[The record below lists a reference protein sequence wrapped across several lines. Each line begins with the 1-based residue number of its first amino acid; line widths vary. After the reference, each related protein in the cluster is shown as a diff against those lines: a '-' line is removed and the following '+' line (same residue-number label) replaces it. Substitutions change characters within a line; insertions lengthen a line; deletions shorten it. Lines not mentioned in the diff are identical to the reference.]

1 MGHCNYKYDEI
12 MLIKNKPSEGKT
24 LNITFCFDNNFAM
37 PCGVAIT
44 SVIKNNP
51 NINLHFHLF
60 SEDVSDDSLTRFS
73 KIKGDNV
80 SLTVYKIHGD
90 MYINEKTLTQGLSK
104 ATCLRFLAPEII
116 DSSIERILYLDGD
129 MICLDKLD
137 GLLDLNLENR
147 IAAVVEDLAVTQ
159 KKYELQTHLPPIDN
173 YFNAGFM
180 FINTIEWKKNNITEH
195 CFEMINNGAIYKFA
209 DQDVL
214 NILLNNKKLVLAREY
229 NRIITL
235 TPLKL
240 LDSEFEFNSIIIHY
254 TTENKPWYTI
264 FESRIFSRYFNASPW
279 SDFRLDEAPTAT
291 AFRLKAKKYLK
302 ENNYISYIKYYLRYL
317 IKKHQN

>member
-1 MGHCNYKYDEI
+1 MGHCDYKYDELT
-12 MLIKNKPSEGKT
+12 LIENKLLKGRT
-24 LNITFCFDNNFAM
+24 LNITFCFDDKYAM

-44 SVIKNNP
+44 SIIENNP
-51 NINLHFHLF
+51 SINLHFHLF
-60 SEDVSDDSLTRFS
+60 SEDVSDDSLSRFS
-73 KIKGDNV
+73 KIKGRNV

-104 ATCLRFLAPEII
+104 ASCLRFLAPEII
-116 DSSIERILYLDGD
+116 DSSIERLLYLDGD
-129 MICLDKLD
+129 MICQGNLG
-137 GLLDLNLENR
+137 GLFSLNLDNK
-147 IAAVVEDLAVTQ
+147 IAAVVEDLEVTQ
-159 KKYELQTHLPPIDN
+159 KKYKLQTHLPPIDN
-173 YFNAGFM
+173 YFNSGFM
-180 FINTIEWKKNNITEH
+180 FINTVEWKQLNITQK
-195 CFEMINNGAIYKFA
+195 CFEMINNGVIYKFA

-214 NILLNNKKLVLAREY
+214 NILLNNKKLLVGREY

-254 TTENKPWYTI
+254 TTQNKPWYTI
-264 FESRIFSRYFNASPW
+264 FESRIFSRFFNASPW

-302 ENNYISYIKYYLRYL
+302 ENNYISYLKYYLRYL
-317 IKKHQN
+317 IKKHQS

>member
-12 MLIKNKPSEGKT
+12 MLIKNKLSESKT

-159 KKYELQTHLPPIDN
+159 KN
-173 YFNAGFM
+173 MN
-180 FINTIEWKKNNITEH
+180 
-195 CFEMINNGAIYKFA
+195 C
-209 DQDVL
+209 
-214 NILLNNKKLVLAREY
+214 R
-229 NRIITL
+229 L
-235 TPLKL
+235 TYPL
-240 LDSEFEFNSIIIHY
+240 
-254 TTENKPWYTI
+254 
-264 FESRIFSRYFNASPW
+264 
-279 SDFRLDEAPTAT
+279 
-291 AFRLKAKKYLK
+291 
-302 ENNYISYIKYYLRYL
+302 
-317 IKKHQN
+317 